1 MNTSY
6 DMNIKINLT
15 TKKTLNLTIYHDFT
29 EFENGDISPIAGSLL
44 VSGTMLNGNFNGT
57 IRVTSMMIYILI
69 QAYDNNANQMFYQA
83 VVEATPDGIIITD

>member
-1 MNTSY
+1 
-6 DMNIKINLT
+6 MNIKINLT

-29 EFENGDISPIAGSLL
+29 EFENGEISPIAGSLL

-57 IRVTSMMIYILI
+57 IRVTSLMIYILI